1 MKQDGCEFGILNLV
15 NSIGLYE
22 TGKKHTRLLCE
33 GSPMFASLYI
43 GRHDFGNGLAAVV
56 LPKVCRRGVIESDLL
71 NGSPR
76 LAPGFCFSPLRI
88 EPIFVNKLN
97 ANLGF

>member
-1 MKQDGCEFGILNLV
+1 MSQVNRGESFSIETASDRVLGLDPVPVNQDGCEFGILNLV

-56 LPKVCRRGVIESDLL
+56 YPKCVVAVSSKVI
-71 NGSPR
+71 
-76 LAPGFCFSPLRI
+76 F
-88 EPIFVNKLN
+88 
-97 ANLGF
+97 